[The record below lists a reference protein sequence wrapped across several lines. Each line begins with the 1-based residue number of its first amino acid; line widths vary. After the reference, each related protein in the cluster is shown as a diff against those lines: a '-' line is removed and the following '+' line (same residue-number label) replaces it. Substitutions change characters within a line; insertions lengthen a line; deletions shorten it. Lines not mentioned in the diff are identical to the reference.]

1 MNDDLLSLN
10 GSTRPIGTVLIFTV
24 PDFDRISNE
33 KFAMRPALIRYRG
46 KWFAMIAAA
55 IAVATAPLFS
65 ADAPVGYHPT
75 AYALRGGKVFVGDGT
90 TYDPGTVVVRDGVIQ
105 AVGSVDK
112 ITIPLDA
119 EIVDATG
126 LSVYPGL
133 IDAYTSVGVPLGVK
147 RSKSGGE
154 RAIAYNEYA
163 LAHTPEDNRNG
174 MTPEFEVAEVLEI
187 ADSAAAERRALG
199 FTDILSAPA
208 GAIATGQS
216 AVSSLSDLPRRESL
230 VKAPIALH
238 INLSRPFEPQPPA
251 PAQAPAVPF
260 AGRGRGRGGA
270 GNRGNSGGYPSALMG
285 VIAHLRQTMLDAAR
299 NQELRAYA
307 VENPSVRPV
316 FDPALAALELVQARK
331 IPVWWEANTRDEI
344 HRVLDLSDEFGVD
357 PVIVGGREAGKV
369 VDRLKARNV
378 AVVLRINFAEEPKTP
393 SEDEYAK
400 KKADQKDVPL
410 RVLVDRHERW
420 KEQVATAKAL
430 EAAGI
435 KYALSTDGLGQLNTF
450 PAQVRKL
457 IAEGLK
463 ADSALAALTKRAAE
477 ITRVSQSL
485 GTIERGKLGHIVAL
499 TAPFGDEKAKVRYLF
514 VDGRKFDLDKPQP
527 GESTKAGPKGKRARG
542 GKGETPSDSAAKTE
556 KAAAKSSDPSS
567 GESKSK
573 KEQVDPKTDLVKSKG
588 DSKTGESSKN
598 AQALKPEGS
607 SKTEA
612 NPRSEAKSASA
623 KADTVAAKTDSE
635 SPKPVEASKPAAS
648 TTVAASKAESNP
660 AKSEAKAS
668 KDQPAKEPVKT
679 AQEASKEKEK
689 IEPKTPFVDTPSELD
704 VDRKPAIHT
713 GGNVMIKDATILTVS
728 HGTLPKGSILI
739 RNGEIAAI
747 GADIETP
754 EGFVVIDGRGLVAMP
769 GIIDTHSHMAI
780 QGGVNEMS
788 LSIVPEVRIKD
799 VVDGADPEI
808 YRAIAGGVTAAR
820 LLHGSANTIGGQDG
834 VIKLRPGMAAR
845 DLIVK
850 DGLQGV
856 KFALGENVTRV
867 SGRFPNT
874 RLGVEAV
881 IERAFQEAEAYK
893 KARLKYDTA
902 RAQGE
907 SPPPIRRDL
916 RLEALVGILDGNIHI
931 HSHCYRSDEILM
943 LLRTAARH
951 GVKVRS
957 LQHVLEGYKIAS
969 EIAEHGAS
977 ASTFADWWA
986 YKVEAYD
993 AIPFNSALM
1002 SEAGVK
1008 VCIKSDDDELVRHLN
1023 LDAAKLMKYGGM
1035 SETQALETITI
1046 NPARQLGLDRR
1057 MGSIDVGKAAD
1068 IALYNGH
1075 PLDAFSRCE
1084 LVLVDGEVRFQRKEP
1099 GNKMNTRSGDHS
1111 SVPLASVEARSKT
1124 IEIARD
1130 PGAFYAITG
1139 ARVHPVSS
1147 APIDNGVLVIERGK
1161 IKAVGGPETPIPPG
1175 VKSIDARGLD
1185 VWPGMIDS
1193 GTYIGLTEIGSLN
1206 ETNDYSDSATI
1217 EPELTAS
1224 SALHPDSELIPV
1236 TRANGILSAY
1246 VHPSGG
1252 IINGQGCVIDLNGWT
1267 PNEMVL
1273 ADRAALDIK
1282 TPSRGMGDVFGFNRP
1297 DLEEGGGGGGNDRAR
1312 TEQIDRIKQAFK
1324 DALAY
1329 DKLVSESI
1337 AKNAPAPAP
1346 DPRLAAL
1353 AAYAKGEK
1361 PVIFAA
1367 DYRGEILDAIELA
1380 KDLKIKAIIS
1390 GGLEAWKVAKELKDA
1405 GVPVLIGGTMRLPL
1419 HPYDPYDAPYTNP
1432 ARLYEAGVTFAI
1444 RSGARGPNMATAGRN
1459 LPYEAAMAVAFGLPE
1474 DEAVKAVTLYPA
1486 RILGVADRLGSLE
1499 PGKRANVVITAG
1511 HLLQPTTDVKYL
1523 FIGGKPV
1530 KPESR
1535 HTRLYEKFRARLAEV
1550 RDGSSPLG
1558 IEPVKMAAPSAVQPS
1573 APAAS
1578 REPKTDP
1585 VNRK

>member
-1 MNDDLLSLN
+1 
-10 GSTRPIGTVLIFTV
+10 
-24 PDFDRISNE
+24 
-33 KFAMRPALIRYRG
+33 MRPALIRYRG
-46 KWFAMIAAA
+46 KWIAMIAAA
-55 IAVATAPLFS
+55 LAVATAPLFS
-65 ADAPVGYHPT
+65 ADSPVGYHPT
-75 AYALRGGKVFVGDGT
+75 AYALKGGIIHVGDGT
-90 TYDPGTVVVRDGVIQ
+90 KFDPGTVVVRDGVIQ

-112 ITIPLDA
+112 VAIPVDA

-126 LSVYPGL
+126 LSIYPGL

-147 RSKSGGE
+147 RSKTGGE
-154 RAIAYNEYA
+154 RAISYNEYA
-163 LAHTPEDNRNG
+163 LAHTLDDNRNG
-174 MTPEFEVAEVLEI
+174 MTPEFEVAEVLDI
-187 ADSAAAERRALG
+187 PDSAAAERRALG

-216 AVSSLSDLPRRESL
+216 AVASLSELPRRESL
-230 VKAPIALH
+230 VKTPIALH

-251 PAQAPAVPF
+251 PAQTPVAPVG
-260 AGRGRGRGGA
+260 GRGRGRGA
-270 GNRGNSGGYPSALMG
+270 PGNRGNSGGYPSALMG

-307 VENPSVRPV
+307 AENPSVRPV

-369 VDRLKARNV
+369 ADRLKSRNV
-378 AVVLRINFAEEPKTP
+378 PVVLRINFAEEPKTP
-393 SEDEYAK
+393 TEDEYAK
-400 KKADQKDVPL
+400 KKADEKDIPL
-410 RVLVDRHERW
+410 RVLIDRHDRW

-430 EAAGI
+430 EIAGVKFAI
-435 KYALSTDGLGQLNTF
+435 STDGLGQVNTF

-463 ADSALAALTKRAAE
+463 PEAALAALTKRAAE
-477 ITRVSQSL
+477 ITGVRQSL
-485 GTIERGKLGHIVAL
+485 GTIERGKLGHIVAY
-499 TAPFGDEKAKVRYLF
+499 TAPFADEKAKVRYLL
-514 VDGRKFDLDKPQP
+514 VDGRKFDLEKSQP
-527 GESTKAGPKGKRARG
+527 GDSAKAGPKGKRARG
-542 GKGETPSDSAAKTE
+542 GKGESPSDSP
-556 KAAAKSSDPSS
+556 AKS
-567 GESKSK
+567 ESKQAKSESTPAKNTEPAPVDAKSK
-573 KEQVDPKTDLVKSKG
+573 NDQIDPKADLAKSKSDPKTAD
-588 DSKTGESSKN
+588 TSKN
-598 AQALKPEGS
+598 AQALKPEATPKTETKTAAS
-607 SKTEA
+607 SKADTAKAVQVSKTATASTAASPKAEA
-612 NPRSEAKSASA
+612 NP
-623 KADTVAAKTDSE
+623 
-635 SPKPVEASKPAAS
+635 PKPETSV
-648 TTVAASKAESNP
+648 
-660 AKSEAKAS
+660 S
-668 KDQPAKEPVKT
+668 KDQPVKETVKT
-679 AQEASKEKEK
+679 AQEPSKEKEK
-689 IEPKTPFVDTPSELD
+689 VEPKTPFVDTPSELD
-704 VDRKPAIHT
+704 ADRKPAIHT

-754 EGFVVIDGRGLVAMP
+754 EGFVVIDGRGLVATP

-893 KARLKYDTA
+893 KARRQYDTA
-902 RAQGE
+902 RSQGE

-1002 SEAGVK
+1002 NEAGVK

-1035 SETQALETITI
+1035 NETQALETITI

-1084 LVLVDGEVRFQRKEP
+1084 MVLVDGEVRFQRKEP
-1099 GNKMNTRSGDHS
+1099 GGKMNTRSGDHS
-1111 SVPLASVEARSKT
+1111 TVPLASVEARAKT
-1124 IEIARD
+1124 IEIPRD
-1130 PGAFYAITG
+1130 PKAAYAIVG
-1139 ARVHPVSS
+1139 AKIHHVS
-1147 APIDNGVLVIERGK
+1147 AAAIDNGVLVLEQGK
-1161 IKAVGGPETPIPPG
+1161 ILAVGGPDTPIPAG
-1175 VKSIDARGLD
+1175 FKSIDARGLD
-1185 VWPGMIDS
+1185 VWPGMIDA

-1267 PNEMVL
+1267 PSEMVL
-1273 ADRAALDIK
+1273 TDRVALDIK
-1282 TPSRGMGDVFGFNRP
+1282 TPSRGIGDVFGFNRP
-1297 DLEEGGGGGGNDRAR
+1297 DLEEGGGAGGNDRAR

-1324 DALAY
+1324 DAIAY
-1329 DKLVSESI
+1329 DKLVAESI
-1337 AKNAPAPAP
+1337 AKKAPAPAP

-1390 GGLEAWKVAKELKDA
+1390 GGLEAWKVSKELKDA

-1419 HPYDPYDAPYTNP
+1419 RSTDPYDAPYANP
-1432 ARLYEAGVTFAI
+1432 ARLYDAGVTFAI

-1459 LPYEAAMAVAFGLPE
+1459 LPYEAAMAVAFGLSE

-1486 RILGVADRLGSLE
+1486 RILGISDRLGSLE

-1535 HTRLYEKFRARLAEV
+1535 HTRLYDKYRARLAEV
-1550 RDGSSPLG
+1550 KDGSSPLG
-1558 IEPVKMAAPSAVQPS
+1558 IEPIKMAAPSPAQPTT
-1573 APAAS
+1573 PAAS